1 MKVKEKYMD
10 DITSIINEINSHK
23 AIRINGDTYILG
35 FNQKIKE
42 SKMIILCGNN
52 KDVLFL
58 DKYVEKF
65 FEKNIIQVNDI
76 RDLEDKYKKET
87 ILIVGDEEY
96 QWEQYKKSREMMC
109 DRAYVIDRTL
119 KELICTFAE

>member
-1 MKVKEKYMD
+1 MD
-10 DITSIINEINSHK
+10 DITAVIDEINCYET
-23 AIRINGDTYILG
+23 IRIDRDIYISG

-42 SKMIILCGNN
+42 SKIVILCGNN
-52 KDVLFL
+52 KEVLFL
-58 DKYVEKF
+58 DKYVEKI